1 MLSWIF
7 IVLAHWNNSPRIDMS
22 PHSDTL
28 SWFRANQSLIF
39 LLNAACLVE
48 KQQIPI
54 LLSLV
59 WPDRGSNLRSTA
71 LKVSSLTITPS
82 MRFIK
87 ECRKE
92 ILIKLSIVLKISK
105 FSWNTVYVVHL
116 SAVFLEEITYVFR
129 SIKAIN
135 LETNV

>member
-39 LLNAACLVE
+39 LLNAVCLVE

-92 ILIKLSIVLKISK
+92 ILIKLAIVLKISK
-105 FSWNTVYVVHL
+105 ISWNTVYVVHL